1 MNRSTRWFNKHNEQ
15 TVRMG
20 IQDFPVLTSMGP
32 NVNMNQDKQTNEKGE
47 KLFVVGRSVIGGE
60 EVVG

>member
-1 MNRSTRWFNKHNEQ
+1 
-15 TVRMG
+15 MG
-20 IQDFPVLTSMGP
+20 IQDIPVLVSMGP